1 MEKEVAAIEIAE
13 ADEEVLDQFTTFDG
27 AEFEKR
33 KKKAAEKRKKKMKE
47 AADLRKK
54 AMAQQRA

>member
-1 MEKEVAAIEIAE
+1 MEKEVAVLEEAE
-13 ADEEVLDQFTTFDG
+13 ADEEVLDQFTTIDD
-27 AEFEKR
+27 AEFDKR

-54 AMAQQRA
+54 AMALQRA

>member
-1 MEKEVAAIEIAE
+1 MEKEVAVLEEAE
-13 ADEEVLDQFTTFDG
+13 ADEEVLDQFTAIDD
-27 AEFEKR
+27 AEFDKR

-54 AMAQQRA
+54 AMALQRA